1 MWFEKTNCGFYLHIL
16 YISSFRIGRKKTFQL
31 STIITLA
38 MAVGVAFSPSFIV
51 FVILEFFVGAAHHGG
66 FMICCVL
73 STLEFTLIFY
83 GKNTSY
89 AQTLLSEEV
98 TFMVGAMFLL
108 LLFIV
113 VNIHRKM

>member
-1 MWFEKTNCGFYLHIL
+1 
-16 YISSFRIGRKKTFQL
+16 
-31 STIITLA
+31 

-108 LLFIV
+108 LLFVV
-113 VNIHRKM
+113 VNFYKKKLIDL

>member
-1 MWFEKTNCGFYLHIL
+1 
-16 YISSFRIGRKKTFQL
+16 
-31 STIITLA
+31 

-83 GKNTSY
+83 GKNTVY
-89 AQTLLSEEV
+89 THTLLWEEV
-98 TFMVGAMFLL
+98 TFRGEAMFFLIIICCGQLL
-108 LLFIV
+108 
-113 VNIHRKM
+113 

>member
-1 MWFEKTNCGFYLHIL
+1 MWFEKKTNCGFYLHNL

-83 GKNTSY
+83 GKNT
-89 AQTLLSEEV
+89 V
-98 TFMVGAMFLL
+98 
-108 LLFIV
+108 
-113 VNIHRKM
+113 